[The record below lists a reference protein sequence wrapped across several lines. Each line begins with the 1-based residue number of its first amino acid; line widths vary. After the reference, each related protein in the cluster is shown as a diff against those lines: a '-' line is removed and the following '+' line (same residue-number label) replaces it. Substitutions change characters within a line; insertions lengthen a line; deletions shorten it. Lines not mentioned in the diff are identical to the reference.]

1 MSGRQLAQRLAPLR
15 PDMRVLFMSGY
26 TDDSI
31 VRHGVLDSD
40 VAFLQKP
47 ITPEALTRR
56 LREVIESPDGL
67 GRMRPSSRPPAT
79 GGN

>member
-1 MSGRQLAQRLAPLR
+1 
-15 PDMRVLFMSGY
+15 MSGY

-47 ITPEALTRR
+47 ITPEALTRK
-56 LREVIESPDGL
+56 LREVIESPERRVPRAAFDPSPAGL
-67 GRMRPSSRPPAT
+67 LDPREA
-79 GGN
+79 